1 MKYTDN
7 QRIQII
13 LKYAHELFQYV
24 KDNKI
29 DKDMIS
35 SNQIIQWTVTTPL
48 YNIGEQVYQ
57 LTNSFKQNHPDVPWN
72 MIAGMRH
79 RLIHDY
85 VGINW
90 YIVTEAIFK
99 PLPDLVVKLDALVEE

>member
-1 MKYTDN
+1 MKYTDE
-7 QRIQII
+7 QRIAII
-13 LKYAHELFQYV
+13 LKYAKELLQSV
-24 KDNKI
+24 KDNKL

-35 SNQIIQWTVTTPL
+35 SNQFVQWTVTTPL

-57 LTNSFKQNHPDVPWN
+57 LTDAFKQNHSDVPWN

-90 YIVTEAIFK
+90 SIITEAIFQH
-99 PLPDLVVKLDALVEE
+99 LPDLVVKLEAIK